1 MLKGEGVYFV
11 VANFLV
17 LESFVL
23 TTVYI
28 GQATS
33 LVNLQQDK
41 CYSLFC
47 NFLSLYDGQVL
58 YL

>member
-33 LVNLQQDK
+33 LVSLQ
-41 CYSLFC
+41 
-47 NFLSLYDGQVL
+47 
-58 YL
+58 